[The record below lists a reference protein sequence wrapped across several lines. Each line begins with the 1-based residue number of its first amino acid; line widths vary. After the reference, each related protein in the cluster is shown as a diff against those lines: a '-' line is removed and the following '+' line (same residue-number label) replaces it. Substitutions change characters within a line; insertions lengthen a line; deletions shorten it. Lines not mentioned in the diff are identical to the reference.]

1 MSGVRP
7 ASPVPTVDERRD
19 DDPRPEPAPDA
30 PGPTGP
36 SRATAATLL
45 RLGGSVVV
53 AVLGAGATS
62 LVVQLA
68 VGRLTIPRPSFV
80 PTALTAVSV
89 LLAAGLLA
97 LLHARAAPRLV
108 AVAGVVLPA
117 AITTA
122 ALSFLLAG
130 TRFYLFGTDGDQ
142 AFRMQYLGR
151 FAASAALADGNYA
164 DLPSFYPPAWFWVG
178 GRLAALADLPAW
190 VVYKPYSIATMAVAA
205 SLAVV
210 LWRRVV
216 DARTALVLGT
226 TTSVVGLLVGAYEP
240 YGWIVA
246 ACVPPLVVAGWRLFT
261 ADEHGAPRP
270 ERVAGIVLLGVAG
283 GVAAITYTLFAGFLV
298 LALGL
303 AAVAAVAA
311 VASGGGGWRAAVARA
326 RVVGG
331 RLALVVLLT
340 IVLALPVWAPFLVA
354 ALRDG
359 TAGNG
364 SALYLPEVGAVV
376 GTPMF
381 EASVVGVVCLVGT
394 VWVAVRARRRAD
406 AAGLAVVAVTAYVY
420 ATLSL
425 LALAVGTT
433 LLSFKLEFVVV
444 LALACAGVL
453 ALAEA
458 VGASGRRLG
467 TRTGRDLRCG
477 VAVLA
482 VLACVHLVQTPSEDV
497 APLVENAFT
506 AHDDQGVSAA
516 EPAPRPDEPG
526 TWHPQLVAAIG
537 GMTGRPPQ
545 DLVVLT
551 AHWPIMVF
559 APFRGFQTVK
569 QEYANPLAHYPR
581 RDAEIAGWASAPDAA
596 ALLRRMDDGPS
607 RAPDVLV
614 LRREDRGLVVT
625 LAENVFPLSEGSR
638 YRDVV
643 FAPRLF
649 DAPSF
654 RRADVG
660 PFTVIARVSP

>member
-1 MSGVRP
+1 MSAVRP
-7 ASPVPTVDERRD
+7 ASPSAAVDERRH
-19 DDPRPEPAPDA
+19 DDPRPGQAPDI
-30 PGPTGP
+30 PGP
-36 SRATAATLL
+36 SATTTLL

-53 AVLGAGATS
+53 AVLGAGLTS

-80 PTALTAVSV
+80 PTALTAISV
-89 LLAAGLLA
+89 LLTAGLLA
-97 LLHARAAPRLV
+97 LVHARASPRLV
-108 AVAGVVLPA
+108 AAAGVVLPA

-122 ALSFLLAG
+122 ALSSLLAG

-164 DLPSFYPPAWFWVG
+164 DLPSFYPPAWFWLG
-178 GRLAALADLPAW
+178 GRLADLTGLPAW

-216 DARTALVLGT
+216 DGRTALVLGT
-226 TTSVVGLLVGAYEP
+226 TTAVVGLLVGAYEP

-246 ACVPPLVVAGWRLFT
+246 ACIPPLVVLGWRLFT
-261 ADEHGAPRP
+261 EHGAPRP
-270 ERVAGIVLLGVAG
+270 ERVAAVVLLGVVG
-283 GVAAITYTLFAGFLV
+283 GVAAITYTLFAGFFF

-303 AAVAAVAA
+303 AAVAAAA
-311 VASGGGGWRAAVARA
+311 VGGGGWRAA

-331 RLALVVLLT
+331 RLVLVVALT
-340 IVLALPVWAPFLVA
+340 VVLALPVWAPFLVA
-354 ALRDG
+354 ALGDG

-364 SALYLPEVGAVV
+364 SALYLPEVGAIV

-381 EASVVGVVCLVGT
+381 EASVVGVLCLVGA
-394 VWVAVRARRRAD
+394 VWIAVRARHRAE
-406 AAGLAVVAVTAYVY
+406 AAGLAMVAVAAYVY
-420 ATLSL
+420 AALSL

-433 LLSFKLEFVVV
+433 LLSFKLEFVLT

-453 ALAEA
+453 ALGEA
-458 VGASGRRLG
+458 VGVAGRRLG
-467 TRTGRDLRCG
+467 ARGGRDLRRG

-497 APLVENAFT
+497 APLLEGAFT
-506 AHDDQGVSAA
+506 ARDDQGVSAVD
-516 EPAPRPDEPG
+516 PAPRPDDPG
-526 TWHPQLVAAIG
+526 SLHPKLAAAIG
-537 GMTGRPPQ
+537 ALTGRPPQ

-551 AHWPIMVF
+551 DHWPIMVF
-559 APFRGFQTVK
+559 APYRGYQTVK
-569 QEYANPLAHYPR
+569 QEYANPLAHYPQ
-581 RDAEIAGWASAPDAA
+581 RDAEITRWAGAPDAGA
-596 ALLRRMDDGPS
+596 LRRMLDEGPF

-625 LAENVFPLSEGSR
+625 LAENVFPLSAGSR

-649 DAPSF
+649 DAPGF